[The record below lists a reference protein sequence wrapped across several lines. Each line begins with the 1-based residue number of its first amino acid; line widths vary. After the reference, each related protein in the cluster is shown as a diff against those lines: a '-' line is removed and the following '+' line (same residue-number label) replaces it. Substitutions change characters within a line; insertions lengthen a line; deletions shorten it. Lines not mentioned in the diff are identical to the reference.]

1 MAPKSGATRLTPTT
15 DPLAALLTEI
25 RACRI
30 CEEHLPLGPRPVVVA
45 TASARVLIA
54 GQAPGTRVH
63 ESGVPWDDASGDRLR
78 EWLDLDRDVFYDD
91 SRVAIVPQGFCY
103 PGKAA
108 GGDLPPR
115 PECALTWHD
124 RLLAQLPNVNLI
136 VAAGRYAQK
145 FHLGERNKKTLSETV
160 RAWRDYAP
168 AVVPVPHPSWHNNR
182 WLTVNPWFEHET
194 LTYLRKRVRRLIG

>member
-124 RLLAQLPNVNLI
+124 RLLAQLPERQPDRCRRPLCAKIPSRGAQTRKHLAKPFARGVTMRRPSSRCRTRRGTTI
-136 VAAGRYAQK
+136 AG
-145 FHLGERNKKTLSETV
+145 
-160 RAWRDYAP
+160 
-168 AVVPVPHPSWHNNR
+168 
-182 WLTVNPWFEHET
+182 
-194 LTYLRKRVRRLIG
+194 